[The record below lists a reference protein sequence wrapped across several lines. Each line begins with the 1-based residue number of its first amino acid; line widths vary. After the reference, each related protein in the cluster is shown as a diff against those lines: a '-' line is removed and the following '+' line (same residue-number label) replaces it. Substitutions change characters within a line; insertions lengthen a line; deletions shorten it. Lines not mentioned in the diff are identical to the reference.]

1 MESPHVRESKI
12 FLDSGFHTVDSELQ
26 ELVWIPIFVSGTWI
40 PVFSGI
46 PDSLSCIPHSKA
58 HDSPFPEKWAIFRQ
72 RGRPWHKQMYKPS
85 SFLIAHKLVCVACED
100 KASIS
105 YCQFSAVEFQTTICP
120 LFFSGICNGRNKRTR
135 VKIAMCSR
143 KDMCSFSARVTISS
157 QARTPS
163 STTSRM
169 FIQLALS

>member
-1 MESPHVRESKI
+1 M
-12 FLDSGFHTVDSELQ
+12 
-26 ELVWIPIFVSGTWI
+26 
-40 PVFSGI
+40 
-46 PDSLSCIPHSKA
+46 IPHSLKSGRFFASEDGPDISKCINTKRISKA
-58 HDSPFPEKWAIFRQ
+58 CVLLMLMFIR
-72 RGRPWHKQMYKPS
+72 PS

-169 FIQLALS
+169 LIQLALS

>member
-1 MESPHVRESKI
+1 MKV
-12 FLDSGFHTVDSELQ
+12 GFR
-26 ELVWIPIFVSGTWI
+26 IPI
-40 PVFSGI
+40 FSGI
-46 PDSLSCIPHSKA
+46 PDSLSCIPDSKTQDFAFHKPNFSVTRINTKISKA
-58 HDSPFPEKWAIFRQ
+58 CVLLMLMFIR
-72 RGRPWHKQMYKPS
+72 PS

-169 FIQLALS
+169 LIQLVALS

>member
-1 MESPHVRESKI
+1 M
-12 FLDSGFHTVDSELQ
+12 
-26 ELVWIPIFVSGTWI
+26 
-40 PVFSGI
+40 
-46 PDSLSCIPHSKA
+46 IPHSLKSGRFFASEDGPDISKCINTKISKA
-58 HDSPFPEKWAIFRQ
+58 CVLLMLMLMSR
-72 RGRPWHKQMYKPS
+72 PS
-85 SFLIAHKLVCVACED
+85 SLAHKLVCVAYED

-105 YCQFSAVEFQTTICP
+105 YCQFSAVEFLTTICP

-163 STTSRM
+163 STSSRM
-169 FIQLALS
+169 LIQLALS